1 MDNITKKLNKMVVS
15 RKKGG
20 GFVVRSNKTNNKK
33 MKGKKVRNNVSV
45 PPDTERKETAAEQM
59 LRKAQERAVEEVNP
73 EIGKRCQKLI
83 CNPTNTRLRN

>member
-33 MKGKKVRNNVSV
+33 MKGKKVRSNVPV
-45 PPDTERKETAAEQM
+45 TPDDERKETAAQQM
-59 LRKAQERAVEEVNP
+59 LRFSSRKS
-73 EIGKRCQKLI
+73 C
-83 CNPTNTRLRN
+83 